1 MRVEKMHDDQLAHA
15 MFEVIN
21 LVDGFDI
28 NDKHGKNKTSN
39 LLNNIDV
46 KTELEE
52 YGIYYMKNRHG
63 AATPAL
69 NLNGMK
75 ALMQHSTSPFAM
87 KFKKHY
93 IEQGTRV
100 DAGDPL
106 LRDVLDA
113 NAASSNIF
121 NQAARHQIRYQAA
134 SAGPSLAAPSDVV
147 PDVQEAG
154 VVDVGYKR
162 KADEDYKIYDW
173 QEDPRAFELRVKQYE
188 LDMDARRKNEAAAT
202 KTIKGAEAKV
212 IAADAHV
219 KIVKGDA
226 EASVISAE
234 ARKVNAQAA
243 KLEFELEQMKIS
255 AGIDTNAKKP
265 TTSKHETAQERA
277 RKDANN
283 KRAREYRAKVRTA
296 KNNQP
301 MSPKTDA

>member
-1 MRVEKMHDDQLAHA
+1 MRREIVDGQQVHA

-28 NDKHGKNKTSN
+28 DNKHGKDKTSR
-39 LLNNIDV
+39 LLKNIDS
-46 KTELEE
+46 KTDIESF
-52 YGIYYMKNRHG
+52 GIYSMKNRYG
-63 AATPAL
+63 AATYAL

-75 ALMQHSTSPFAM
+75 ALMQYSTSPFAM

-93 IEQGTRV
+93 IQQGTRV
-100 DAGDPL
+100 DAGDKSMH
-106 LRDVLDA
+106 DVLYA
-113 NAASSNIF
+113 NAASSNVL
-121 NQAARHQIRYQAA
+121 NQMARDALPYLSA
-134 SAGPSLAAPSDVV
+134 SAGTSLAAPSDVV

-188 LDMDARRKNEAAAT
+188 LDQDARRKNEAAAT

-265 TTSKHETAQERA
+265 TTSKHETPQERA

-301 MSPKTDA
+301 MSPKADA